1 MHGTNNIWMPPVTEP
16 VRQDIMDYIDDRRRN
31 FLCCLVGLAG
41 VLSLGVMHFVPEL
54 IFFRHSWRAL
64 AEAIPTL
71 LGMFAGVVI
80 LFVTGLKR
88 GYFGENC
95 PMNDL
100 RLNRYTVVRFTVC
113 GKRAYPLPTINRYIL
128 TDENG
133 TDYYCTSYLSYRDAE
148 IGGVMYGVCCLSGFS
163 FVPREFVMQLTEHR
177 NLMELQQRL
186 GEIPAQT
193 APNMLVPLPEMPEID
208 MPADALVVPERP
220 LYRKPEQPKKVS
232 LKKEIP

>member
-1 MHGTNNIWMPPVTEP
+1 
-16 VRQDIMDYIDDRRRN
+16 
-31 FLCCLVGLAG
+31 
-41 VLSLGVMHFVPEL
+41 
-54 IFFRHSWRAL
+54 
-64 AEAIPTL
+64 
-71 LGMFAGVVI
+71 
-80 LFVTGLKR
+80 
-88 GYFGENC
+88 
-95 PMNDL
+95 
-100 RLNRYTVVRFTVC
+100 
-113 GKRAYPLPTINRYIL
+113 
-128 TDENG
+128 
-133 TDYYCTSYLSYRDAE
+133 
-148 IGGVMYGVCCLSGFS
+148 MYGVCCLSGFS